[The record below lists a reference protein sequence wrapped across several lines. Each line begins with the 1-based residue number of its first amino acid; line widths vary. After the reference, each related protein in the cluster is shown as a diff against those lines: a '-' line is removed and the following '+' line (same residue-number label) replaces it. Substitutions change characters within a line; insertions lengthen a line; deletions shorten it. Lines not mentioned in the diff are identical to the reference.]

1 MLETRQQG
9 WLMREIA
16 LVLLAAVRAGGDKG
30 CLTAVSGDD
39 VSHLMIAS
47 PCSQPALVE
56 ESRSHTA
63 TSTSQP
69 ASQHMPSPTS
79 ATNGSLCAVHYPLSP
94 ACNCSDS
101 LLEHRNYSILICT

>member
-1 MLETRQQG
+1 LLETRQQG

-16 LVLLAAVRAGGDKG
+16 LVLSAAVRAGGDKG
-30 CLTAVSGDD
+30 CLTVVSGDD

-69 ASQHMPSPTS
+69 AHALTDLGHQWLTLRR
-79 ATNGSLCAVHYPLSP
+79 ALSTKP
-94 ACNCSDS
+94 CVQ
-101 LLEHRNYSILICT
+101 LL